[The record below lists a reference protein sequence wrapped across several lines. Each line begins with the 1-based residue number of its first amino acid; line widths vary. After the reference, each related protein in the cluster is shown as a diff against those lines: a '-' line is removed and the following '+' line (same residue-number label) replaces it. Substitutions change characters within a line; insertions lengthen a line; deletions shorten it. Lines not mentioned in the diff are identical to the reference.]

1 MRKLCQGKI
10 KLLAQGHLDSKVK
23 HCPGETPS
31 REAATPQECLPCRA
45 QTYITNLPEPASDAS
60 PLENGV
66 EIY

>member
-1 MRKLCQGKI
+1 M
-10 KLLAQGHLDSKVK
+10 DSKVK